1 MIITKYQNIYQNY
14 NHKMYIEMI
23 HTYIE
28 MIQCM
33 IMITITLYYDRNM
46 IIM

>member
-14 NHKMYIEMI
+14 NHKM
-23 HTYIE
+23 YIE